1 MLANLNARNFET
13 SKYNTPVTFEAGNFE
28 TSK

>member
-1 MLANLNARNFET
+1 MLANLNARNFEI
-13 SKYNTPVTFEAGNFE
+13 SMGNMPVAFEAGNFE